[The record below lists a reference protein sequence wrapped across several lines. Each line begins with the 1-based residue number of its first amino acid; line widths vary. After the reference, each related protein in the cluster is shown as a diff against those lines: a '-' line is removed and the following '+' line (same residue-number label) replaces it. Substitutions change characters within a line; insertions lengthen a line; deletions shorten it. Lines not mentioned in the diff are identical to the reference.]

1 MPQTLQD
8 ILRSRQRE
16 EFAGREEQ
24 LAFFEENLQRPPG
37 DSRRRFILGVSG
49 QGGVGKSWLLREFLR
64 IAEKTAVTA
73 WTDEA
78 QEGVPEVMGRIAE
91 QFDTQKHPLKTFAER
106 YKVYR
111 QRKQELEADPDAPQG
126 IAAFVGRTLARG
138 SLRLARHVPTGG
150 ALADFVDEEAFTSLA
165 GDFASYV
172 ARKIGNKD
180 EVRLVLE
187 PLEVLTP
194 LFLGDLQQVAEN
206 KPAVLFFDTYERTG
220 PFLDAWLRGV
230 LEGRYGDAP
239 ANILLVIA
247 GKTSWTTTCGLPVR
261 A

>member
-8 ILRSRQRE
+8 ILRSRRQE
-16 EFAGREEQ
+16 DFAGREEQ

-78 QEGVPEVMGRIAE
+78 QE
-91 QFDTQKHPLKTFAER
+91 HPLKTFAER

-111 QRKQELEADPDAPQG
+111 QRKQELEADPGAPQG

-138 SLRLARHVPTGG
+138 SLRLARHVPIGG

-180 EVRLVLE
+180 EVQLVLK

-194 LFLGDLQQVAEN
+194 LFLDDLQQVAEN
-206 KPAVLFFDTYERTG
+206 KPVVLFFDTYERTG
-220 PFLDAWLRGV
+220 PFLDAWLRGM
-230 LEGRYGDAP
+230 LEGRYG
-239 ANILLVIA
+239 
-247 GKTSWTTTCGLPVR
+247 GRRRTSCW
-261 A
+261 